1 MGNQVTVQVECYS
14 GSAYGERPQ
23 ALLWKGRR
31 VLVED
36 VLDTRQTPNGKAFTL
51 LLAGAV
57 QIELEYDQAEDSWKA
72 SGLT

>member
-1 MGNQVTVQVECYS
+1 MVQVECYS
-14 GSAYGERPQ
+14 GSVYGERPQ